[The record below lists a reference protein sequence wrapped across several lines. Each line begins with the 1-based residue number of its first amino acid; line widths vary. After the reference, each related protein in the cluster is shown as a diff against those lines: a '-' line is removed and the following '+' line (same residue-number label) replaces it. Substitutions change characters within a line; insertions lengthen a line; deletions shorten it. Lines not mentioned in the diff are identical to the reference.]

1 VIAALGARVLIITEL
16 HRLAGVDAVPAAPAL
31 AARPGRTAQARP
43 GRALA
48 DDHDGPGQQATATA
62 SIMMSDGR
70 LRLFRLG
77 NYSDWR
83 HGPGRRM
90 PGHRRTGHF
99 TLLQQPPRFLV

>member
-1 VIAALGARVLIITEL
+1 VIAALGARLLIIIEL
-16 HRLAGVDAVPAAPAL
+16 HRLAGVDAVPAAPDL
-31 AARPGRTAQARP
+31 AARPGTAQARP
-43 GRALA
+43 GRTLA
-48 DDHDGPGQQATATA
+48 DEHDGPGQQATATA

-90 PGHRRTGHF
+90 PGDRRTGHF
-99 TLLQQPPRFLV
+99 TLLQRASRFLV